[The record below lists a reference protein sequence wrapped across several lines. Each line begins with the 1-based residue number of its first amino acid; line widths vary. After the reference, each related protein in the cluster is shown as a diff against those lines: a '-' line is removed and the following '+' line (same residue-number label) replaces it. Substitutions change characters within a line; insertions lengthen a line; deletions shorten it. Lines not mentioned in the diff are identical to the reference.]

1 MSDINDPQARI
12 DALEVRIA
20 HQDRIIEDLNKAV
33 VAQWKQID
41 SLTRQFANLVDQV
54 REAEERAG
62 TPRGSEPPPPH
73 Y

>member
-1 MSDINDPQARI
+1 MSDLDSQRRI
-12 DALEVRIA
+12 DALEMRIA
-20 HQDRIIEDLNKAV
+20 HQDQIIEDLNKAV

-41 SLTRQFANLVDQV
+41 RLTRQMAGLVDRV

-62 TPRGSEPPPPH
+62 ATPRTEPPPPH